1 MFYVYVY
8 ENNYRK
14 NFNLNQGFKEYCV
27 KKWDIYMKKNECFIF
42 QKLFFMDDYQIQGG
56 FR

>member
-1 MFYVYVY
+1 MFYAYVY

-14 NFNLNQGFKEYCV
+14 NFNLNQGFKEHCV
-27 KKWDIYMKKNECFIF
+27 KKWDTYMKKNECFIF

>member
-1 MFYVYVY
+1 MLMFM
-8 ENNYRK
+8 K
-14 NFNLNQGFKEYCV
+14 IIIAKTLNQGFKEHCV
-27 KKWDIYMKKNECFIF
+27 KKWDTYVKKNECFIF